1 MKKYIV
7 VTNVFGKKRDI
18 FGNLV
23 EFLDEEKEY
32 FDTLEE
38 VNEYVRFFKSYCKD
52 FVQPEKV
59 VTNGKEQYHS
69 SNLLFKDEKA
79 RLWGYVIGDTE
90 TNGIIEWGGLRMK
103 YINEDYKY
111 YGLNAPLSSFDKKTN
126 RLYIKDYVFRG
137 ENEIPKNYHWD
148 NGEYEGWL
156 QFRWGDGKN
165 AIDYVE
171 PTKTEKPKEQEDVI
185 ENTKDWENTIEDYE
199 DIENSALKQ
208 ETKER
213 MKILENRW

>member
-7 VTNVFGKKRDI
+7 VTNVFGKKI
-18 FGNLV
+18 NKFGNLV

-52 FVQPEKV
+52 FVPPEKI
-59 VTNGKEQYHS
+59 TIDGKKKYHS
-69 SNLLFKDEKA
+69 SSLLFKDEKT

-126 RLYIKDYVFRG
+126 KLYIKDYVFRG

-171 PTKTEKPKEQEDVI
+171 PTKTEKSKEQEDVI

-208 ETKER
+208 ELKEK
-213 MKILENRW
+213 MKILENGW

>member
-1 MKKYIV
+1 
-7 VTNVFGKKRDI
+7 
-18 FGNLV
+18 
-23 EFLDEEKEY
+23 
-32 FDTLEE
+32 
-38 VNEYVRFFKSYCKD
+38 
-52 FVQPEKV
+52 
-59 VTNGKEQYHS
+59 
-69 SNLLFKDEKA
+69 
-79 RLWGYVIGDTE
+79 
-90 TNGIIEWGGLRMK
+90 MK

-111 YGLNAPLSSFDKKTN
+111 CNTEHLGSFDKKTN

-148 NGEYEGWL
+148 DGEYEGWL

-185 ENTKDWENTIEDYE
+185 ENTKNWENGVEDYE

-208 ETKER
+208 EMKER